1 MNKCPR
7 CENEKLVENQKF
19 CQICGLKL
27 DTSKEGAIASLK
39 ELHDNPLL
47 LPSERQTI
55 EYAIT
60 ELERTAHEVPVQE
73 QLNEI
78 YPTTIEFYASLQSII
93 DNRMVTS
100 DEAIKLNLQINSNMY
115 DVNDVYRGIILIYQ
129 RLLECFR

>member
-47 LPSERQTI
+47 RPSERQAI
-55 EYAIT
+55 EYAII
-60 ELERTAHEVPVQE
+60 ELERTAQEVPVQE
-73 QLNEI
+73 QYVTFKIDSKEIAKVVINEI
-78 YPTTIEFYASLQSII
+78 NKQQKQSNITILP
-93 DNRMVTS
+93 V
-100 DEAIKLNLQINSNMY
+100 
-115 DVNDVYRGIILIYQ
+115 
-129 RLLECFR
+129 

>member
-47 LPSERQTI
+47 RPSERQAI
-55 EYAIT
+55 EYAII
-60 ELERTAHEVPVQE
+60 ELERTAQEVPVQE
-73 QLNEI
+73 Q
-78 YPTTIEFYASLQSII
+78 S
-93 DNRMVTS
+93 
-100 DEAIKLNLQINSNMY
+100 INSKLALN
-115 DVNDVYRGIILIYQ
+115 Q
-129 RLLECFR
+129 R

>member
-47 LPSERQTI
+47 LPSERQAI

-60 ELERTAHEVPVQE
+60 ELERIAQEVE
-73 QLNEI
+73 
-78 YPTTIEFYASLQSII
+78 
-93 DNRMVTS
+93 
-100 DEAIKLNLQINSNMY
+100 
-115 DVNDVYRGIILIYQ
+115 
-129 RLLECFR
+129 

>member
-1 MNKCPR
+1 MTKCPR

-60 ELERTAHEVPVQE
+60 ELERIAQEAPVQE
-73 QLNEI
+73 QYIKFDNL
-78 YPTTIEFYASLQSII
+78 PT
-93 DNRMVTS
+93 
-100 DEAIKLNLQINSNMY
+100 INSKEITFSGNVV
-115 DVNDVYRGIILIYQ
+115 D
-129 RLLECFR
+129 